1 MLSFLFDLP
10 GARQYNKQSSRRS
23 SFSRGAWREAA
34 ENSGEQWF
42 ETKTFNVAVTVN

>member
-10 GARQYNKQSSRRS
+10 GARQYNEQSSRRS
-23 SFSRGAWREAA
+23 SFSRGTWREAA

-42 ETKTFNVAVTVN
+42 ETKTFNVAVAVN